1 MAPVQRLRPY
11 GGPPILSHG
20 FRPFFLLG
28 ALYAGLAVPVWLGV
42 FGGKVA
48 LPTAFAPRDW
58 HVHEMLYGYVAAV
71 VAGFLL
77 TAVPNWTG
85 RLPLQG
91 GPLLALVLTWALG
104 RAAVWI
110 SAWIGWFPA
119 ALADSAFL
127 LLLIAA
133 VAREVVAGRNWR
145 NLKVLVL
152 LGLLLAGNGVFHGEA
167 HLRGL
172 AEYGTRIGIAA
183 CLALVMVI
191 GGRIVPSFTRNWLSR
206 ENPGR
211 MPAPVGTFDLVA
223 IGLSLVALAAW
234 TVVPEGAGTGAALFL
249 AGALQVARL
258 VRWAGDRAVSDR
270 LVLILHV
277 AYAFI
282 PLGFTLVGLAAFG
295 IIAPGAGIHSWT
307 GGALGL
313 MTLAV
318 MSRASLGH
326 TGRPLA
332 ASAGIQAVYT
342 LAVMSVLARVCA
354 SAHPA
359 WSGALMPM
367 AGVLWDGAF
376 LGFGLAYWTVLTGP
390 RVA

>member
-1 MAPVQRLRPY
+1 
-11 GGPPILSHG
+11 
-20 FRPFFLLG
+20 
-28 ALYAGLAVPVWLGV
+28 
-42 FGGKVA
+42 
-48 LPTAFAPRDW
+48 
-58 HVHEMLYGYVAAV
+58 MLYGYVAAV

-367 AGVLWDGAF
+367 AGVLWAGAF